1 VLCNGIRQDLYCAT
15 LQVPTFAVTS
25 DMRRSSLLAL
35 REAPPGLP
43 PRKPLPAP
51 GLPMCSP
58 VALPAGLLGCVWC
71 GSVARG
77 SSSAM
82 HTSSAWI
89 ADHETSL
96 QLTLALYSRALLPQM
111 VCQPQGCNTSYQG

>member
-1 VLCNGIRQDLYCAT
+1 
-15 LQVPTFAVTS
+15 
-25 DMRRSSLLAL
+25 MRRSSLLAL

-51 GLPMCSP
+51 GLPIGSP

-82 HTSSAWI
+82 HTSSAWGAKGLYLI
-89 ADHETSL
+89 ALNAVTAASH
-96 QLTLALYSRALLPQM
+96 A
-111 VCQPQGCNTSYQG
+111 C